1 MRIVLYT
8 LLIFSSISLFA
19 GEEKEKPD
27 GTGIG
32 GGGFR
37 SLEKNHRKPNSIELS
52 NTSYQSQ
59 IKEGKSYAK
68 ACKGKSASSG
78 IYSQEY
84 SYEGN
89 KACLK
94 LSCAENLSKHELN
107 EHHYT
112 FNICFHND
120 VYKKIDS
127 FEEAQRNCNT
137 DTLKGY
143 QVVWDKEQQ
152 CAKVHCKFN
161 IEDEAGRKIISS
173 LETDDLKS
181 PLVMKYCKS
190 NRSTASK
197 KKLKL
202 NKQSPYLKKKK
213 LDLPSV
219 FEPVNS
225 NSSNQ

>member
-8 LLIFSSISLFA
+8 LLIFSSLSLNA

-37 SLEKNHRKPNSIELS
+37 TSESNHRRPNSIELS

-59 IKEGKSYAK
+59 IKNGNSYAK
-68 ACKGKSASSG
+68 ACKGKTKSSG

-84 SYEGN
+84 SYHKN
-89 KACLK
+89 QACLK

-112 FNICFHND
+112 FNICFNND
-120 VYKKIDS
+120 VYKKINS
-127 FEEAQRNCNT
+127 FEEAQELCNSKT
-137 DTLKGY
+137 QKGY
-143 QVVWDKEQQ
+143 HVAWDKDQQ

-161 IEDEAGRKIISS
+161 IEEEAGNKIISS
-173 LETDDLKS
+173 LENNSLKS

-197 KKLKL
+197 KKLRI
-202 NKQSPYLKKKK
+202 NKRSPYLEKKKI
-213 LDLPSV
+213 DLPSV
-219 FEPVNS
+219 SEPWKS